1 VRRRGPWTERSAA
14 ALARLLARPETPGAA
29 AQLSGLAWLVVA
41 VTTVLALPLPGG
53 TADPLWLVLGLSAGA
68 AAAGIALL
76 RLAGRV
82 RAPAQLPAIST
93 AGLLGTVAALAA
105 TTGGRES
112 PVPAA
117 VLLVVVVAAIVLPA
131 RQAVVWVGAAAAV
144 LALPLAY
151 DMDGVDRE
159 QLLRELVVAVP
170 ALAAVMAVVVVLR
183 GLLARRSRE
192 AQELQRAQRTLA
204 VDQSSLRRVAT
215 AVAAGLPPQAIFAL
229 VSAEAGRLLDA
240 EAAGIVRFDGS
251 GARAVV
257 LGTWAAPGYDLPA
270 AVGDI
275 YPLSPDDP
283 LLRMR
288 RSGEALAVH
297 DLAEWDPNDTRRFG
311 WRSLVA
317 APVHTANRPWGAIV
331 LADRAPGA
339 FSGDAADR
347 LRDFSDL
354 VATAIANAEDR
365 ARLETQA
372 GADALTGLMN
382 HRAFRDRLVQEVA
395 RAQRHGRPLSVGVVD
410 VDAFESLNDQLGV
423 DEADTVLAEIAHALR
438 DAVRDEDVVARLAGD
453 GFGVIFVESDP
464 HEAYAAADRARGLVA
479 GTSFRHRT
487 SATVSA
493 GLCDLDLAASPEDL
507 LRRAGAALARA
518 KAAGGNRCW
527 RYDPAVVDAT
537 SSRLRTEELDRWQSV
552 LGLRALA
559 RTIDAKDPTT
569 QEHSERVASLA
580 GRLAE
585 VRRWSEEDVA
595 LLREAALLHDVG
607 KIGVPDEILL
617 KPGPLDEDEW
627 TVMREHAT
635 LGARIVADVLDETQI
650 AWIASHHERPDGRGY
665 PLGIDA
671 AALPE
676 GAALLAMADAWDVMT
691 RSRWYAARKSVDEA
705 FAECRELSG
714 RQFTEDA
721 FAALEVLLE
730 RKELTPAAAR
740 MHSPG

>member
-1 VRRRGPWTERSAA
+1 V
-14 ALARLLARPETPGAA
+14 ALARLLTRPEKPGAA

-41 VTTVLALPLPGG
+41 VTTALALALPSGK
-53 TADPLWLVLGLSAGA
+53 ADPLWLVLLLSAGA

-76 RLAGRV
+76 RLAGREQ
-82 RAPAQLPAIST
+82 APAQLPALST

-112 PVPAA
+112 PVPAS
-117 VLLVVVVAAIVLPA
+117 VLLVVVVAAIALPA

-151 DMDGVDRE
+151 DMDGLDRE
-159 QLLRELVVAVP
+159 RLLRELVVAVP
-170 ALAAVMAVVVVLR
+170 ALAAATAVIVALR
-183 GLLARRSRE
+183 GLLARRSVE
-192 AQELQRAQRTLA
+192 AQELQRAQRALA

-257 LGTWAAPGYDLPA
+257 MGTWAAPGYDLPA
-270 AVGDI
+270 AVGDV

-288 RSGEALAVH
+288 RSGEALAVR

-317 APVHTANRPWGAIV
+317 APVHTANRLWGAIV

-339 FSGDAADR
+339 FSGGAADRLRDFSGGAADR

-410 VDAFESLNDQLGV
+410 VDAFESLSDQLGV
-423 DEADTVLAEIAHALR
+423 DEADTVLAEIAQALR
-438 DAVRDEDVVARLAGD
+438 EAVRDEDVVARLAGD
-453 GFGVIFVESDP
+453 GFGVIFVESYP
-464 HEAYAAADRARGLVA
+464 HEAYAAADRARALVA

-487 SATVSA
+487 SATVSV

-507 LRRAGAALARA
+507 LRRAGVALARA
-518 KAAGGNRCW
+518 KGAGGNRCW
-527 RYDPAVVDAT
+527 RYDPAVVGAPR
-537 SSRLRTEELDRWQSV
+537 SRVRTEELDRWQSV

-559 RTIDAKDPTT
+559 RAIDAKDPTT

-580 GRLAE
+580 ARLAE
-585 VRRWSEEDVA
+585 VRRWSEDDVA

-617 KPGPLDEDEW
+617 KHGPLDDDEW

-635 LGARIVADVLDETQI
+635 LGARIVADVLEETQI
-650 AWIASHHERPDGRGY
+650 AWIASHHERPDGHGY
-665 PLGIDA
+665 PLGIDGG
-671 AALPE
+671 ALPE

-714 RQFTEDA
+714 RQFTEEA

>member
-29 AQLSGLAWLVVA
+29 AQLSGLAWLAVA

-53 TADPLWLVLGLSAGA
+53 TADPLWLVLLLCAGA
-68 AAAGIALL
+68 AATGVALL
-76 RLAGRV
+76 RLADRGR
-82 RAPAQLPAIST
+82 ASAHLPAIST
-93 AGLLGTVAALAA
+93 AGLLGTMAALAA
-105 TTGGRES
+105 FTGGRDS

-117 VLLVVVVAAIVLPA
+117 MLLVVVVAAVVLPA
-131 RQAVVWVGAAAAV
+131 RQAVVWVAAATAV
-144 LALPLAY
+144 LALPLIY
-151 DMDGVDRE
+151 DMDGVDRD
-159 QLLRELVVAVP
+159 QPLHELVVAVP
-170 ALAAVMAVVVVLR
+170 ALAAAVAVVVVLR
-183 GLLARRSRE
+183 GLVARRSRE
-192 AQELQRAQRTLA
+192 AQELERAQRALA
-204 VDQSSLRRVAT
+204 VDQSSLRRVAS
-215 AVAAGLPPQAIFAL
+215 AVAAGLPPQAVFAL

-311 WRSLVA
+311 WRSLVTS
-317 APVHTANRPWGAIV
+317 PVRTANRLWGAIV
-331 LADRAPGA
+331 LADRAPGT
-339 FSGDAADR
+339 FSRDAADR
-347 LRDFSDL
+347 LRDFSDF

-372 GADALTGLMN
+372 GADPLTGLMN

-395 RAQRHGRPLSVGVVD
+395 RAQRHGRPLSVGVLD
-410 VDAFESLNDQLGV
+410 VDGFQSLNDQLGV
-423 DEADTVLAEIAHALR
+423 EEADTVLSEIAQALR
-438 DAVRDEDVVARLAGD
+438 DGVRDEDVVARLAGD

-464 HEAYAAADRARGLVA
+464 HEAYAAADRALTLVA

-507 LRRAGAALARA
+507 LRRAGAALAWA
-518 KAAGGNRCW
+518 KAAGGNRCR
-527 RYDPAVVDAT
+527 RYDPAVVGAT
-537 SSRLRTEELDRWQSV
+537 RGRVRTEELDRWQSV

-559 RTIDAKDPTT
+559 RAIDAKDPTT

-580 GRLAE
+580 ARLAE
-585 VRRWSEEDVA
+585 VRRWSDEDVA

-617 KPGPLDEDEW
+617 KPGPLDDDEW
-627 TVMREHAT
+627 TVMREHAS

-665 PLGIDA
+665 PLGLGGD
-671 AALPE
+671 ALPE

-691 RSRWYAARKSVDEA
+691 RSRWYAARKSLDDA
-705 FAECRELSG
+705 FAECRDLSG
-714 RQFTEDA
+714 RQFTEEA

-730 RKELTPAAAR
+730 RNELTPAAAR